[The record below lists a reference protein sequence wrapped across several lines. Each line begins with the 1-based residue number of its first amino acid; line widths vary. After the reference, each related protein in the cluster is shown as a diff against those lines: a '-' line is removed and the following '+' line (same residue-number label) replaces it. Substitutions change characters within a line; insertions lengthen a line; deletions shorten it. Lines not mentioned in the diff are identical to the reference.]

1 MNNKIMNKISSI
13 NSGKSLKILLIALIV
28 LLITVQNLYAQDIEF
43 KKSTIKMGIG
53 IGMNEGKREIG
64 YGLVYTIGW
73 QKSIGTKNKVR
84 INPNITFGGFL
95 PIVITDTRDQF
106 YRISSLG
113 LNIHYDLIKYK
124 AVSLVTSGG
133 GFVNYSRGLLGTG
146 GWPEANYN
154 QSEYFYSLY
163 IGGNASVAL
172 RIDPTKSKF
181 AYEIRPFSIQVGNK
195 GFMLGYFMI
204 GIDLKLRK

>member
-1 MNNKIMNKISSI
+1 MNKISSI
-13 NSGKSLKILLIALIV
+13 NSAKSLKILLTALIV
-28 LLITVQNLYAQDIEF
+28 LMITGRNLYSQETEF
-43 KKSTIKMGIG
+43 KKSSIRTGIG

-124 AVSLVTSGG
+124 AVSIVTTGG
-133 GFVNYSRGLLGTG
+133 VFANYSRGLLGTG
-146 GWPEANYN
+146 GWPEANN
-154 QSEYFYSLY
+154 NHSEYFYSLY
-163 IGGNASVAL
+163 FGGNASVAL
-172 RIDPTKSKF
+172 RIDPSKSKF
-181 AYEIRPFSIQVGNK
+181 AYEIRPLNIQVGNK
-195 GFMLGYFMI
+195 GFRLGYFML
-204 GIDLKLRK
+204 GIDFKLRK